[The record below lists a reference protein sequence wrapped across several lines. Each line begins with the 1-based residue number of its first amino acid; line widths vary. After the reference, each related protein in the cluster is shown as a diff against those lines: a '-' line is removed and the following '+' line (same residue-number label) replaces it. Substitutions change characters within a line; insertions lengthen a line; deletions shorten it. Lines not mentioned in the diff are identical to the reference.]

1 MSDACR
7 TNPINQ
13 IIQKGHSIHNGSLIP
28 SKPTRF
34 IHREPTAHHID
45 KGPHAETS
53 FLHRASNMKSVDD
66 VAFQNRPSLTSF
78 ENHIEESSSWIP
90 QFSSMEINDPLEFS
104 SEYKNLYSN
113 YESHQRQNSS
123 RQQFPIT
130 SSMVRKTASHLP
142 SRNMFRQQRQ
152 ENRNSSTD
160 AFKFDAEFQNLENE
174 IQEVRYEPIIQ
185 EDESWL
191 DQDQLEL
198 QKIATDIVKCC
209 TPPLSSASSTSTVSS
224 IDSKLSESKFI
235 QLMRGI
241 SSGDVTLKKEANG
254 HSASELFSPSN
265 GELVGNEHIP
275 VENQSHRGAYN

>member
-1 MSDACR
+1 MSNVCH
-7 TNPINQ
+7 TNPIDQ
-13 IIQKGHSIHNGSLIP
+13 VIQKGHRIQNGSLIP

-34 IHREPTAHHID
+34 IHRESRAHHID
-45 KGPHAETS
+45 KGPQVETS
-53 FLHRASNMKSVDD
+53 FLHHASDMKSVED
-66 VAFQNRPSLTSF
+66 VAFQNRPSLMAF
-78 ENHIEESSSWIP
+78 KNHEEESSSWVP

-104 SEYKNLYSN
+104 SEYKKLYSG
-113 YESHQRQNSS
+113 YESQQRQNVS

-130 SSMVRKTASHLP
+130 SSMVRKTASNLP
-142 SRNMFRQQRQ
+142 SRNMFRQHRQ

-174 IQEVRYEPIIQ
+174 IQEVRYEPILQ

-198 QKIATDIVKCC
+198 QRIATDIVKCC

-254 HSASELFSPSN
+254 DSTSELFSPSN
-265 GELVGNEHIP
+265 GELVGNGHIP
-275 VENQSHRGAYN
+275 VENQSHQGAYN